1 MIGRALRGTL
11 KEPLRDTFLHRWLNA
26 LRLRREVA
34 RWERSG
40 RPVPPP
46 HLIKQRTVKEY
57 AARFGTRVMIE
68 TGTYTG
74 AMVHATRGLFQRI
87 VSIEVERSL
96 HEKAVRRFAKSPHI
110 ELRLGDSEIEL
121 PKVLDCLQEPALF
134 WLDGHFSAGVTSRGR
149 LETPILQEL
158 EAVLRH
164 PVAGH
169 VILVDD
175 AREFTGQRDYPTLAE
190 LRTLVLE
197 RRPGFTF
204 EVEDDIIRIHPP
216 VTPGSMGAD

>member
-1 MIGRALRGTL
+1 MIGRAFRGAL
-11 KEPLRDTFLHRWLNA
+11 KESLRDTFLHHWLTA
-26 LRLRREVA
+26 FRSRREVA

-74 AMVHATRGLFQRI
+74 AMVNANREVFHRI
-87 VSIEVERSL
+87 VSIEVDGSL
-96 HEKAVRRFAKSPHI
+96 HEKAVRRFAKWPHI
-110 ELRLGDSEIEL
+110 EIRLGDSEIEV
-121 PKVLDCLQEPALF
+121 PKVLGSLQEPALF
-134 WLDGHFSAGVTSRGR
+134 WLDGHFSGGVTSRGR

-158 EAVLRH
+158 KAILPH
-164 PVAGH
+164 PVGGH

-175 AREFTGQRDYPTLAE
+175 AREFTGQRDYPTLDE

-197 RRPGFTF
+197 RRPGSAF
-204 EVEDDIIRIHPP
+204 EVRDDIIRIHRSVKLSPI
-216 VTPGSMGAD
+216 GAD